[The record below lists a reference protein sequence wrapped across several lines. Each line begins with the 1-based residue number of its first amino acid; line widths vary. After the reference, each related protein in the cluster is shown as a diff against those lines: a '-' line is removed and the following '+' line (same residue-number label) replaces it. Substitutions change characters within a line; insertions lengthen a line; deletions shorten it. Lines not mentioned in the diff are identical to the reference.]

1 MKIVEKPPTRRDTLK
16 MVAAGLALPTDI
28 ASATATPPDQG
39 NPLTLHYHL
48 MHPGGENR
56 PGDPNAAFALDGT
69 YQLHYILRHQWNGET
84 SFSFVRVTSPDLVNW
99 TWQPTTLQPSF
110 TGHGMFSGT
119 GFLTKHEQPAVVY
132 HGQSSNQNWIT
143 LAKNRSLT
151 AWEKPYPI
159 EIKNSDGSK
168 TEISRHW
175 DPDCFLI
182 GDIYYAISGG
192 HEQPL
197 FKSTDLKNWTYV
209 GPFLSH
215 NLADTVLGEDV
226 SCPNFFPI
234 GDKWM
239 LLCISHSHGCRY
251 YIGDWDTEAE
261 QFVPE
266 THGRMNWPRK
276 DQGPPHR
283 RKPPE
288 FVLPQGDFFA
298 PESVLTPD
306 GRRVMWAWLATL
318 DESIDQKTIQSLPRE
333 LSLAADGT
341 LRIEPL
347 RELEKLRGET
357 EVLENITVKIDQITG
372 VAPWGLHRTARV
384 TELDGEAHEIR
395 LTVSREQAYRKRF
408 GLRLF
413 TAENAAGLP
422 IIIDPARGTLLVGRT
437 EAPFAVSDLPAGE
450 DVEMRIFLDK
460 YLVEVFVSGRQAM
473 VAAHF
478 DWQSNR
484 GIDAY
489 TYGTTTTFKKFEVWP
504 LRSANQGYVEA
515 RENRVWEPD
524 TGE

>member
-1 MKIVEKPPTRRDTLK
+1 MEVMEGPPTRRDALK
-16 MVAAGLALPTDI
+16 VVATGLALPANIENTTETSSNQD
-28 ASATATPPDQG
+28 
-39 NPLTLHYHL
+39 NLLVLHYHL
-48 MHPGGENR
+48 MHPGGESR

-69 YQLHYILRHQWNGET
+69 YHLHYILGHQLNGEHT
-84 SFSFVRVTSPDLVNW
+84 FSFVRVTSPDLVHW
-99 TWQPTTLQPSF
+99 TWQPTVLQPSF

-119 GFLTKHEQPAVVY
+119 GFLTKNGQPAVVY
-132 HGQSSNQNWIT
+132 HGQSSNRNWII

-151 AWEKPYPI
+151 AWEEPCPI
-159 EIKNSDGSK
+159 EVKNPDGSEAK
-168 TEISRHW
+168 ISRHW

-182 GDIYYAISGG
+182 GDTYYSISGG

-215 NLADTVLGEDV
+215 DLADTVLGEDV
-226 SCPNFFPI
+226 SCPNFFPVE
-234 GDKWM
+234 DKWM

-251 YIGDWDTEAE
+251 YIGYWDAETE

-318 DESIDQKTIQSLPRE
+318 DQSIDKKTIQSLPRE

-347 RELEKLRGET
+347 RELEKLRGKT
-357 EVLENITVKIDQITG
+357 EVLENITVKIDQVSGI
-372 VAPWGLHRTARV
+372 APWGLHQTSRI

-395 LTVSREQAYRKRF
+395 LTVSREQADRKRF
-408 GLRLF
+408 GLQLF
-413 TAENAAGLP
+413 AAENITGLP
-422 IIIDPARGTLLVGRT
+422 VVIDPARGTLLVGRT
-437 EAPFAVSDLPAGE
+437 EAPFAVSDLPEGE
-450 DVEMRIFLDK
+450 DVEIRIFLDK
-460 YLVEVFVSGRQAM
+460 YLVDVRRWSPPTLTGSRTGASM
-473 VAAHF
+473 PTPTAPPPP
-478 DWQSNR
+478 SR
-484 GIDAY
+484 SLR
-489 TYGTTTTFKKFEVWP
+489 YGH
-504 LRSANQGYVEA
+504 
-515 RENRVWEPD
+515 
-524 TGE
+524 